1 MLINGVE
8 VSKGLIIKRPWINL
22 ILDGLKVW
30 EMRSRRTNIRG
41 TIALI
46 EQGTGLIVGLAN
58 LTDSL
63 GPLSKDKLIAAY
75 DKHKVDYA
83 AMPELLKWCNPWVLE
98 NAHRIEPVPYQH
110 KSGAVTWVNI

>member
-8 VSKGLIIKRPWINL
+8 VSKGLIIKRPWVNL
-22 ILDGLKVW
+22 ILD
-30 EMRSRRTNIRG
+30 
-41 TIALI
+41 
-46 EQGTGLIVGLAN
+46 GLIVGLAN